1 MWPAAR
7 NKIIRFYQIPSPKL
21 NGRMPK
27 LLPMFAFFRLRAKN
41 FSRTK
46 EAAVGSLLLIWKTI
60 PHGRERGGA
69 GNRGPE
75 PREPCEHGFQQHGIV
90 PRQGRAEMNTA
101 QGFGQRVADYRPTK
115 GLLFW
120 AAAAGAVATIVIG
133 FAWGGW
139 VTGGSAKR
147 MAEAAAASA
156 RDTLVAAVCVDRF
169 QAGGDAQAQLA
180 ALKLLQGYDRGSF
193 IEKGGWATIP
203 DKAKPTSAAA
213 RLCGDQLVA
222 L

>member
-1 MWPAAR
+1 M
-7 NKIIRFYQIPSPKL
+7 N
-21 NGRMPK
+21 
-27 LLPMFAFFRLRAKN
+27 
-41 FSRTK
+41 
-46 EAAVGSLLLIWKTI
+46 EAQS
-60 PHGRERGGA
+60 
-69 GNRGPE
+69 
-75 PREPCEHGFQQHGIV
+75 
-90 PRQGRAEMNTA
+90 
-101 QGFGQRVADYRPTK
+101 FGQRVAAYRPTK

-193 IEKGGWATIP
+193 IEKGGWATMP
-203 DKAKPTSAAA
+203 DKAKPTSTAT

>member
-1 MWPAAR
+1 
-7 NKIIRFYQIPSPKL
+7 
-21 NGRMPK
+21 
-27 LLPMFAFFRLRAKN
+27 
-41 FSRTK
+41 
-46 EAAVGSLLLIWKTI
+46 
-60 PHGRERGGA
+60 
-69 GNRGPE
+69 
-75 PREPCEHGFQQHGIV
+75 
-90 PRQGRAEMNTA
+90 MNEA
-101 QGFGQRVADYRPTK
+101 QGFGQRVAAYRPTK

-120 AAAAGAVATIVIG
+120 AAAAGAVATVVVG

-147 MAEAAAASA
+147 MAEAAAAAS

-180 ALKLLQGYDRGSF
+180 ALKLLQGYSRSSF
-193 IEKGGWATIP
+193 IEKGGWATMP
-203 DKAKPTSAAA
+203 DKAKPTSAAM